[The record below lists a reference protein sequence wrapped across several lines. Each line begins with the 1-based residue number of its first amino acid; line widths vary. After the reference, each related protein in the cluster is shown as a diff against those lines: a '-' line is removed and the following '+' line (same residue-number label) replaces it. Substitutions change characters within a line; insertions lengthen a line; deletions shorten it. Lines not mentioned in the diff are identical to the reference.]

1 MENQQELYNAS
12 KQSHLSSE
20 SLDLEDLQDQ
30 NHVSIVKD
38 QKQVEICNRKNEN
51 EPGNLEVNEEPN
63 SKKSFLG
70 LKRELAKYKKLAEER
85 QLQILKEQTKS
96 REISS
101 KLDAATLLNQ
111 KYENELKEL
120 QEQKDEKSA

>member
-63 SKKSFLG
+63 SKKSFLV
-70 LKRELAKYKKLAEER
+70 LKRE
-85 QLQILKEQTKS
+85 
-96 REISS
+96 
-101 KLDAATLLNQ
+101 
-111 KYENELKEL
+111 
-120 QEQKDEKSA
+120 